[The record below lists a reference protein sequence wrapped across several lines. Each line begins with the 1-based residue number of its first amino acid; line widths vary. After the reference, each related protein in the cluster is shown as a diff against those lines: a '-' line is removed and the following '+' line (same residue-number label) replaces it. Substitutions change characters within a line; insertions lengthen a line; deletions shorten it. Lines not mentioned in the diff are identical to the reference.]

1 MYGFVVTVKKMI
13 WNQKLQN
20 EFLTLIVEA
29 LYQLNLNFRT
39 RSDDCFC
46 HVIHADC
53 MDKKEQ
59 LHTQQILMLRMINV
73 KSLDNKKLLIH
84 YILIVL
90 ELI

>member
-1 MYGFVVTVKKMI
+1 MI

-29 LYQLNLNFRT
+29 LYQRHLNFRT
-39 RSDDCFC
+39 RSDDCFR
-46 HVIHADC
+46 HADC
-53 MDKKEQ
+53 MDKKEW
-59 LHTQQILMLRMINV
+59 LHIQQVLMLRMINV